1 MQTVSDSSVTDG
13 QFNAQRP
20 GTLARV
26 GANVAA
32 AVSVLAGKALIGL
45 GLRRPPEGWR
55 RTVGVLLRSESTRFA
70 LSAFGLRVPAG
81 ADAIETRVA
90 RGLLSYLEKEPDA
103 HFALEWR
110 PHVTIRRSVPYVD
123 VVLLRFADGVLKSM
137 APNLSDRGPA
147 VPAPEVRER
156 VHDAVVAAYK
166 RTARLPAIQRPQHL

>member
-32 AVSVLAGKALIGL
+32 AVSVLAGKAVIGL

-55 RTVGVLLRSESTRFA
+55 RPVGVLLRSESTRFA

-81 ADAIETRVA
+81 PLGNDAIETRVA
-90 RGLLSYLEKEPDA
+90 RGLQSYLENEPDA
-103 HFALEWR
+103 HF
-110 PHVTIRRSVPYVD
+110 
-123 VVLLRFADGVLKSM
+123 
-137 APNLSDRGPA
+137 
-147 VPAPEVRER
+147 
-156 VHDAVVAAYK
+156 
-166 RTARLPAIQRPQHL
+166 